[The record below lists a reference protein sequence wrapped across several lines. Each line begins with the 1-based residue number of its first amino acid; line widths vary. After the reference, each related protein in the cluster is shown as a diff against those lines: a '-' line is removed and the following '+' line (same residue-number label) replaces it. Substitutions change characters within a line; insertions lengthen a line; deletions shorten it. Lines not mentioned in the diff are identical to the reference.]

1 MCIFVR
7 VCSGMFL
14 VVFSAPLSSATSS
27 HMVQMCSPELTPAQ
41 RHIKTNM
48 HHQLNMEQGNSCS
61 ISATGAATASN
72 IPSLCL
78 YAKQKTWWAQCSL
91 LLHQT
96 HCCIIELYCLVCTVG
111 TLISTWHTAT
121 LFIVVLDDITA
132 TFNEISGHK
141 WPWRDK
147 SNRLLRAT

>member
-1 MCIFVR
+1 MCIFVK

-27 HMVQMCSPELTPAQ
+27 HTVQMCSPELTPAQ
-41 RHIKTNM
+41 RNIKTNM
-48 HHQLNMEQGNSCS
+48 HHQLNMGKGNPCS
-61 ISATGAATASN
+61 TATASN

-78 YAKQKTWWAQCSL
+78 YAKQKTWWAQSL

-96 HCCIIELYCLVCTVG
+96 HCCSIELYCLVCTVG

-121 LFIVVLDDITA
+121 LFIVVLEDITA
-132 TFNEISGHK
+132 TFSEISGHK
-141 WPWRDK
+141 WSWRDK